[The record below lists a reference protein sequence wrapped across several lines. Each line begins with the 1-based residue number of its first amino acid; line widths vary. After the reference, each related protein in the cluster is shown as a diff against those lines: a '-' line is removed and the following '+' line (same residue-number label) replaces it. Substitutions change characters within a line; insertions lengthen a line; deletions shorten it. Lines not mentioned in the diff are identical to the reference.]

1 MLTDKKLNTKN
12 FGSKLISRKNVS
24 YFFIVALERLKIE
37 RISGVGQIS
46 HPLDDLPTSDK
57 PDIVEGQNCVQE
69 ALEALH
75 VLRLCE
81 PSCMIKESNRCP
93 AKMVHEISK

>member
-1 MLTDKKLNTKN
+1 MVTDKKLNTKN

-81 PSCMIKESNRCP
+81 PSCMIKESNRSP
-93 AKMVHEISK
+93 AKNEE